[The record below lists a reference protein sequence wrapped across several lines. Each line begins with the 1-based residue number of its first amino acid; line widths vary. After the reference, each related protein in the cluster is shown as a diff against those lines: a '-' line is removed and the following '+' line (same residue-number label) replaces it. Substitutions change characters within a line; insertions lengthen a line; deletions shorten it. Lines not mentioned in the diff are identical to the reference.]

1 MFKRIIVSVLAT
13 LMFLIVLPTK
23 VNATSNESSDVYLNS
38 HNLTEENAEF
48 IDKVV
53 SVSKYYIIENNEL
66 SISLSKE
73 ELIND
78 FGFTEE
84 EYLRLEK
91 DVLGKTIKSDYI
103 PAPPTRVYISNGA
116 LYIPAYELRAGAA
129 TALVAAANAGPGPLA
144 AALSAIGAAFGGPV
158 GLTITGILTLAAV
171 PSLAELCGRII
182 YASMT
187 DKGIYIKPVLSYP
200 PLEFGY
206 F

>member
-1 MFKRIIVSVLAT
+1 MFKRIIASALAT

-23 VNATSNESSDVYLNS
+23 VNATSNESSDVYLN

-66 SISLSKE
+66 SIALSKE

-84 EYLRLEK
+84 EYLRLGK
-91 DVLGKTIKSDYI
+91 DILGKTIKSDYI

-116 LYIPAYELRAGAA
+116 LYIPAYELRAGSAA
-129 TALVAAANAGPGPLA
+129 ALVAAANAGPAALA
-144 AALSAIGAAFGGPV
+144 AALTAIGTAFGGPV
-158 GLTITGILTLAAV
+158 GTIIAGILTVAAV

-182 YASMT
+182 YANMT
-187 DKGIYIKPVLSYP
+187 NKGIYIKPVFSYP